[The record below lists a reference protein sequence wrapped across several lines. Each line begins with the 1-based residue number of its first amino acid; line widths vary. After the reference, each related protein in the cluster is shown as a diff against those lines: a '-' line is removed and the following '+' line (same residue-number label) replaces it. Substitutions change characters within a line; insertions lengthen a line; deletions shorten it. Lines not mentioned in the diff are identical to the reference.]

1 MLDIINSSMKKMI
14 LLIAVLL
21 SVSAIAQRPKRGNI
35 PKITLT
41 GKIIETNSKQPLEYA
56 TIVLTHIK
64 RKRVTGGI
72 TDAKGNF
79 SIEIPKGMYSIKVE
93 FIGFKTKNLQ
103 NRKLT
108 ENTSLGTITL
118 SEDTETLDEI
128 EVIAEKSTVEIRL
141 DKKIYSVGKDMT
153 VKGGNASDVL
163 DNVPSV
169 NVDAE
174 GAVSLRGS
182 ENVRILIDGKPS
194 ALVGLTGTDALRN
207 LPADAIEK
215 VEVITSP
222 SARYDAEG
230 TAGILN
236 IILRKGKITGFN
248 GSVNLTL
255 GNPDLFKIAPN
266 LNYRTKKINLFSNL
280 GYSYRK
286 GPGNSQTKFSYL
298 TNSIID
304 STQTEDRTFDRENKN
319 FNASLGLE
327 YYINKKSSVTG
338 TFFYRKSNGDDIATN
353 LTDRYLFEDP
363 TQIILKETRIEN
375 EEEKGVDKQYAIN
388 YTNNLNDK
396 GEKLTIDLQYGDSDE
411 TENSPITVN
420 GVLSEQ
426 NSQITTSKDKLIQID
441 YVLPIGENS
450 QFEVGHKSTLQD
462 LFSDFKVRNS
472 TGVVQ
477 TPPSNAIDFKQYIYA
492 FYSQYGSKIN
502 KFSYL
507 LGLRAEVTDIDL
519 NVLTTNQVSDKNYTE
534 WFPTVNLG
542 YELNDTENLTL
553 GYSRRL
559 RRPRHW
565 FLNPFESRS
574 SATNVFRGNPDLNP
588 TFTSSFDLGYN
599 TKISKLNLGASLY
612 YQFSTDAIQIVSIIE
627 ERIIDGDPTNI
638 FIRQPINLNNEN
650 RYGFE
655 FTSNYNPTKKV
666 RLSASFNFFN
676 FKTDA
681 FKYVY
686 TAPNGTQ
693 KITDLSEVNQSSWFA
708 RFNARITLP
717 AKIQWQTRLMYRGP
731 RNTAQSD
738 REGMFMTNLA
748 FSKDIFKDKASLV
761 LNVSDLF
768 NSRKRE
774 SVTYFGGRENPSTIS
789 NGTFQWRERQIS
801 LSFTYRFNQKK
812 KREPSNR
819 QNNDGGGEFGG

>member
-1 MLDIINSSMKKMI
+1 MRKF
-14 LLIAVLL
+14 LLGALCLL
-21 SVSAIAQRPKRGNI
+21 SLTLFAQRPNRGTA
-35 PKITLT
+35 PKITVS
-41 GKIIETNSKQPLEYA
+41 GKIMEATTKQPLEYA
-56 TIVLTHIK
+56 TLVLTHVK
-64 RKRVTGGI
+64 SKKLFGGVTNL
-72 TDAKGNF
+72 KGEFNVQV
-79 SIEIPKGMYSIKVE
+79 PKGMYALKVE
-93 FIGFKTKNLQ
+93 FIGFKTKSLPNKQLSA
-103 NRKLT
+103 
-108 ENTSLGTITL
+108 NTNLGTILL
-118 SEDTETLDEI
+118 SEDATTLEEV

-141 DKKIYSVGKDMT
+141 DKKIYNVGKDMT

-248 GSVNLTL
+248 GSLNVTA
-255 GNPDLFKIAPN
+255 GNPDLFRLAPN

-286 GPGNSQTKFSYL
+286 GPGNSQSYF
-298 TNSIID
+298 TNFKNGVID
-304 STQTEDRTFDRENKN
+304 NFRNEDRVFDRQSNN
-319 FNASLGLE
+319 YNASIGLE
-327 YYINKKSSVTG
+327 YYLTKNSSITGSLFYRNSKDDDVATNNTTFFDANKIVTG
-338 TFFYRKSNGDDIATN
+338 TEN
-353 LTDRYLFEDP
+353 
-363 TQIILKETRIEN
+363 RIEN
-375 EEEKGVDKQYAIN
+375 EKEDGIDKQYSIN
-388 YTNNLNDK
+388 YTNNFDGK
-396 GEKLTIDLQYGDSDE
+396 GKKLTIDLQYGDSEESEPAD
-411 TENSPITVN
+411 IYVN
-420 GVLSEQ
+420 NALSEQ
-426 NSQITTSKDKLIQID
+426 NSQITSSKEKLFQID
-441 YVLPIGENS
+441 YVLPIGEKS
-450 QFEVGHKSTLQD
+450 QFEIGHKSTLQD
-462 LFSDFKVRNS
+462 LDSDFRVRDANGNPLS
-472 TGVVQ
+472 ND
-477 TPPSNAIDFKQYIYA
+477 PSNAIKFKQNIYA
-492 FYSQYGSKIN
+492 FYTQYGSKID

-507 LGLRAEVTDIDL
+507 LGLRAEITDIDL
-519 NVLTTNQVSDKNYTE
+519 NVLTTNQLSDKNYTE

-542 YELNDTENLTL
+542 YELNEDDNITL

-599 TKISKLNLGASLY
+599 TKINKFNLGASVY
-612 YQFSTDAIQIVSIIE
+612 YQYSTDIIQGVSILE
-627 ERIIDGDPTNI
+627 ERNVNGILTDVTV
-638 FIRQPINLNNEN
+638 RQPINLNDED

-655 FTSNYNPTKKV
+655 FTTNYNPSRKV
-666 RLSASFNFFN
+666 RLSASFNYFKFN
-676 FKTDA
+676 TDP
-681 FKYVY
+681 FTYVY
-686 TAPNGTQ
+686 TASNGSQVT
-693 KITDLSEVNQSSWFA
+693 TNLEEVNESSWFT

-717 AKIQWQTRLMYRGP
+717 AKIQWQTRIMYRGP

-738 REGMFMTNLA
+738 RKGMFMTNLS
-748 FSKDIFKDKASLV
+748 FSKDILKDKASLV

-768 NSRKRE
+768 NSRKRQ
-774 SVTYFGGRENPSTIS
+774 STTYLGGRDNPSSIS
-789 NGTFQWRERQIS
+789 EGEFQWRERQIT

-812 KREPSNR
+812 KRQRPQR
-819 QNNDGGGEFGG
+819 QNFDGGGGGEFGG